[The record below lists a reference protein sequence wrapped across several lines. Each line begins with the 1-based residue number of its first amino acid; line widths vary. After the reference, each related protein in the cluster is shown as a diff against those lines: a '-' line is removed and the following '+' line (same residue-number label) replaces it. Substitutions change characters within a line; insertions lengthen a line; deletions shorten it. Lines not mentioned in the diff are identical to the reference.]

1 MLTVL
6 PDGCQLMASQ
16 IRFPTVP
23 GASVNVCVDPVVAR
37 TDVNVPTA
45 EKVISYSIF
54 PVNPMSVPVER
65 LG

>member
-1 MLTVL
+1 MPDGNHMIPALAVAMLTVL

-37 TDVNVPTA
+37 TDVTFLPR
-45 EKVISYSIF
+45 K
-54 PVNPMSVPVER
+54 
-65 LG
+65 GH